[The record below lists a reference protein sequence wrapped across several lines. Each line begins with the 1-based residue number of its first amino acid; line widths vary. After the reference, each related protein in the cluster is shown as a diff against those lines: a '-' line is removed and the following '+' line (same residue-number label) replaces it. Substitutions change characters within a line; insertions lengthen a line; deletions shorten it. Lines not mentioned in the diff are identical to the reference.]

1 MERVRLFIKRLSDP
15 SFNKIYMMGMILICL
30 LILGGYFSYSMFTV
44 SKERSNAISI
54 VTGNLTYKL
63 EVDSAEGNKLVV
75 PAGETKEFTVYLK

>member
-1 MERVRLFIKRLSDP
+1 MKRLLLET
-15 SFNKIYMMGMILICL
+15 SFSKIYMIGMILICL

-44 SKERSNAISI
+44 SKEKSNAISI

-63 EVDSAEGNKLVV
+63 EVDSTEGNKLVV